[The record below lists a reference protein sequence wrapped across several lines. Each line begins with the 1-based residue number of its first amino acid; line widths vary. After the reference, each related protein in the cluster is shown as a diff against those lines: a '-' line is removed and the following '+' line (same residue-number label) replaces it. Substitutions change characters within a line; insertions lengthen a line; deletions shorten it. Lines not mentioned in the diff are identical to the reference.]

1 MSKKKETKTSE
12 RNDLNEVKTDV
23 KKLRQ
28 NLEYEKDKKELEDLK
43 TKFAIKLTLI
53 VVGFGLVSVAL
64 MYLVSYLS
72 LWILGNQIET
82 ITLSVDSIIN
92 TLRETYQVSAA
103 LGFGVGAISI
113 AILSKAVKSLMNS
126 EDKIR
131 IDELEEKWLR
141 Y

>member
-82 ITLSVDSIIN
+82 IALSVDSIVN
-92 TLRETYQVSAA
+92 TLRETYQVSGA
-103 LGFGVGAISI
+103 LGFGVGGISI
-113 AILSKAVKSLMNS
+113 AILSKAVQSLMNS

>member
-113 AILSKAVKSLMNS
+113 AILSKAVQSLMNS